1 MLDDLCTYISVQS
14 RITLTDSYFG
24 MKMSGIVLSI
34 ALLDGKGFRM
44 LSSRCKSDNHVV
56 KYFDTVALEILNLSA
71 IS

>member
-24 MKMSGIVLSI
+24 LKMSGIVLSI
-34 ALLDGKGFRM
+34 ALLHGKGFRI
-44 LSSRCKSDNHVV
+44 LSSRCKSDNHV